1 MPPSFPFSRENETAK
16 CGYHPYTDDMRTREF
31 VFSLC
36 TVFFFFA
43 STPGFS
49 QSQSSPSQQQQVESH
64 QKEVESHQKQAQA
77 YLKENR
83 IDLAANEFRAIVAL
97 EPNNADAQGNL
108 GVMLFFLGAYSD
120 AIPHLRAA
128 VQLEPSL
135 SKIQALLGMAEKRTR
150 DTGSSLADL
159 EKAFPN
165 LKEQKIRIDTGMEL
179 IELYSASGDLEKAA
193 ATVGTL
199 QDLAPT
205 NVQVIYTAYRI
216 YSDLADQS
224 RLSLS
229 VVAPK
234 SAQMH
239 QMMAHELARQAKTDE
254 AIANY
259 REALKIDAKLP
270 GLHFELAEM
279 LNNSTIPNGRQEAES
294 EYRAALAVNP
304 LDEKSECR
312 LGDLAA
318 SKGDPKAANEHYE
331 RALKLQPND
340 AEANIGLAK
349 TLMSM
354 NQSEK
359 ALPLLE
365 HAVKLDPTSAVA
377 HFRLSTVY
385 RQIGRTA
392 DAKRELEEYQKY
404 KDMKEKLRELYRQMR
419 LVPEK
424 KENEDEPS
432 N

>member
-1 MPPSFPFSRENETAK
+1 MRIKEDSVSIFVVLLVAATA
-16 CGYHPYTDDMRTREF
+16 
-31 VFSLC
+31 
-36 TVFFFFA
+36 
-43 STPGFS
+43 GFS
-49 QSQSSPSQQQQVESH
+49 QSAPSHQQQVEEHSR
-64 QKEVESHQKQAQA
+64 KAQE
-77 YLKENR
+77 YLRENKP
-83 IDLAANEFRAIVAL
+83 DLAVPEFKAIVAL
-97 EPNNADAQGNL
+97 DPNNVDARGNL
-108 GVMLFFLGAYSD
+108 GVLLSFQGAYAE
-120 AIPHLRAA
+120 AIPQLRAA
-128 VQLEPSL
+128 LKLQPALW
-135 SKIQALLGMAEKRTR
+135 KIKALLGMAEKRTG
-150 DTGSSLADL
+150 DIKGALDDL
-159 EKAFPN
+159 ENAFPK
-165 LKEQKIRIDTGMEL
+165 LKEQKIRIETGMEL
-179 IELYSASGDLEKAA
+179 IDTYSMAGDLDKAA
-193 ATVGTL
+193 ATVSVL
-199 QDLAPT
+199 RELDPT
-205 NVQVIYTAYRI
+205 SVEFIYTAYRI
-216 YSDLADQS
+216 YSDLADES
-224 RLSLS
+224 RLSLI
-229 VVAPK
+229 VVAPN
-234 SAQMH
+234 SARTH
-239 QMMAHELARQAKTDE
+239 QMMAHELARQGKADE

-259 REALKIDAKLP
+259 REALKIDPKLP

-318 SKGDPKAANEHYE
+318 LKGDSKAANEHYE
-331 RALKLQPND
+331 RALKLLPND

-385 RQIGRTA
+385 REIGRTA

-404 KDMKEKLRELYRQMR
+404 KDMKEKLRELYRKMR

-424 KENEDEPS
+424 IENEDEPR